1 MAVPA
6 SPGFSLYMQP
16 AIAAV
21 SCCAWRTWLCPL
33 TMSAA
38 TRTLTRRRSTHWARA
53 TESRSEALERATRY
67 PDRVGVY
74 PRKDAFRTQLSG
86 GEQQRVAIARALAM
100 KPKVMLADELTSALD
115 PGRVAEVLRVVR
127 SVAKDGRTMLVETHG
142 MGFERAVSQHVVFLR
157 QGQIEEQG
165 APEKLFQH
173 PRSDRLRSFLSG
185 VDFAPR
191 TASDATAV
199 LTSRQ

>member
-1 MAVPA
+1 
-6 SPGFSLYMQP
+6 
-16 AIAAV
+16 
-21 SCCAWRTWLCPL
+21 
-33 TMSAA
+33 
-38 TRTLTRRRSTHWARA
+38 
-53 TESRSEALERATRY
+53 
-67 PDRVGVY
+67 
-74 PRKDAFRTQLSG
+74 
-86 GEQQRVAIARALAM
+86 
-100 KPKVMLADELTSALD
+100 MLADELTSALD

-127 SVAKDGRTMLVETHG
+127 SVAEDGRTMLVETHG
-142 MGFERAVSQHVVFLR
+142 MGFERAVSQHGVFLH

-173 PRSDRLRSFLSG
+173 PRNDRLRTFLSG